1 MECVAELNPSV
12 YHEVFEE
19 AFARWL

>member
-1 MECVAELNPSV
+1 MECVAELNPDS

-19 AFARWL
+19 AFAKWL